1 MQGDPDVLRLLNEQ
15 LTSEL
20 TAINQYFLHSKM
32 QDNWGFTEVAEHT
45 RKESFDEMRHAEA
58 ITDRILLL
66 DGLPNY
72 QRLFSLRIG
81 QTLREQFEADLAI
94 EYEVM
99 ERLKPGVIMC
109 RAKQDSTSAFLL
121 ETDHRRR
128 GTTRRLPGDPA
139 AADGQAGRRA
149 LLGAMRFPA
158 AGIAQRLA
166 AGSLGERYAQARD
179 RQDGDRGGCPSRG
192 PRLRQSR

>member
-1 MQGDPDVLRLLNEQ
+1 MMQGDPDVLKLLNEQ

-32 QDNWGFTEVAEHT
+32 QANWGFTELAEYT
-45 RKESFDEMRHAEA
+45 RKESFEEMQHAEA

-94 EYEVM
+94 EYEVLA
-99 ERLKPGVIMC
+99 RLRPGVIMC
-109 RAKQDSTSAFLL
+109 REKEDATSANLL
-121 ETDHRRR
+121 EKI
-128 GTTRRLPGDPA
+128 LGDEENHI
-139 AADGQAGRRA
+139 DYLETQ
-149 LLGAMRFPA
+149 LELMVK
-158 AGIAQRLA
+158 
-166 AGSLGERYAQARD
+166 LGEELYSAQ
-179 RQDGDRGGCPSRG
+179 CVSR
-192 PRLRQSR
+192 PPTSA

>member
-15 LTSEL
+15 LTGEL

-32 QDNWGFTEVAEHT
+32 QDNWGFTEVAKHT
-45 RKESFDEMRHAEA
+45 REESFDEMRHAEA

-99 ERLKPGVIMC
+99 DRLKPGIIMC
-109 RAKQDSTSAFLL
+109 REKQDTTSANLL
-121 ETDHRRR
+121 EEIVADEEKHIDYLETQLELMDKL
-128 GTTRRLPGDPA
+128 GVELYPA
-139 AADGQAGRRA
+139 QCVSR
-149 LLGAMRFPA
+149 P
-158 AGIAQRLA
+158 
-166 AGSLGERYAQARD
+166 
-179 RQDGDRGGCPSRG
+179 PS
-192 PRLRQSR
+192 

>member
-1 MQGDPDVLRLLNEQ
+1 MQGDPDVLKLLNEQ

-32 QDNWGFTEVAEHT
+32 QANWGFTELAEYT
-45 RKESFDEMRHAEA
+45 RKESFDEMNHAES
-58 ITDRILLL
+58 ITNRILML

-99 ERLKPGVIMC
+99 ARLKPGIIMC
-109 RAKQDSTSAFLL
+109 REKEDATTATLL
-121 ETDHRRR
+121 EQILASEEEHIDYLETQLQLMDK
-128 GTTRRLPGDPA
+128 LGDELYA
-139 AADGQAGRRA
+139 AQCVSR
-149 LLGAMRFPA
+149 PPT
-158 AGIAQRLA
+158 
-166 AGSLGERYAQARD
+166 SL
-179 RQDGDRGGCPSRG
+179 
-192 PRLRQSR
+192 

>member
-20 TAINQYFLHSKM
+20 TAINQYFLHAKM
-32 QDNWGFTEVAEHT
+32 QENWGFTELAQKT
-45 RKESFDEMRHAEA
+45 REESFDEMKHAEE

-94 EYEVM
+94 EYEVLD
-99 ERLKPGVIMC
+99 RLKPGIIMC
-109 RAKQDSTSAFLL
+109 REKQDSTSAIILEKIVADEEKHVDYL
-121 ETDHRRR
+121 ETQ
-128 GTTRRLPGDPA
+128 LE
-139 AADGQAGRRA
+139 
-149 LLGAMRFPA
+149 LMEK
-158 AGIAQRLA
+158 
-166 AGSLGERYAQARD
+166 LGEELYSAQCVSRP
-179 RQDGDRGGCPSRG
+179 PS
-192 PRLRQSR
+192 

>member
-1 MQGDPDVLRLLNEQ
+1 MQGDPEVLRLLNEQ

-32 QDNWGFTEVAEHT
+32 QDNWGFTELAEHT
-45 RKESFDEMRHAEA
+45 RAESFDEMRHAEA

-99 ERLKPGVIMC
+99 DRLKPAIILC
-109 RAKQDSTSAFLL
+109 REKQDSTTATLFEQIVADEEKHIDYL
-121 ETDHRRR
+121 ETQLELMDKR
-128 GTTRRLPGDPA
+128 GVELYS
-139 AADGQAGRRA
+139 
-149 LLGAMRFPA
+149 
-158 AGIAQRLA
+158 AQCVSRP
-166 AGSLGERYAQARD
+166 
-179 RQDGDRGGCPSRG
+179 PS
-192 PRLRQSR
+192 